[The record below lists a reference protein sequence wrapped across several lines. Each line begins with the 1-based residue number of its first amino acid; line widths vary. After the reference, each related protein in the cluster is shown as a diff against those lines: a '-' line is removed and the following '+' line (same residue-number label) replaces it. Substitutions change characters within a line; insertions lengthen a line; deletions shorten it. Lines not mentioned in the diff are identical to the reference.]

1 DLLQR
6 QLFRCSRKLN
16 TGRPQ
21 YLKCC
26 RKIRQN
32 QESPDRVLQLANV
45 AGPFVSDKGIDD
57 FRRQLLNRAF
67 ILVSVFFYE
76 KPAQQRD
83 VLWTLPQ
90 WWNLDTD
97 DIQPIVKIF
106 SELSFGDRVTELAV
120 GSGEDTSIR

>member
-1 DLLQR
+1 CGR
-6 QLFRCSRKLN
+6 NLN

-21 YLKCC
+21 YLECC

-32 QESPDRVLQLANV
+32 QETPDGILQLANV
-45 AGPFVSDKGIDD
+45 AGPFVADKGIHEVG
-57 FRRQLLNRAF
+57 RQLLNRAF

-83 VLWTLPQ
+83 VLRPLPQ

-106 SELSFGDRVTELAV
+106 SELSFGYGVT
-120 GSGEDTSIR
+120 